1 MPHVVRSLQAH
12 CSIVVLLV
20 LASGC
25 GGGSGTG
32 YKGPT
37 GMVTGKMIIDGK
49 PLAEGCQVAFQA
61 VEGGYLAVGTVKSEG
76 KYTLTCNGSF
86 DVPAVAYRIQ
96 LAPPSKVELVTSKG
110 ELQDPSEMA
119 RKVMGPPGSAKV
131 KESAKPPF
139 PAKYSSTLTSKLEY
153 TVKAGSNT
161 ADFDLSP

>member
-1 MPHVVRSLQAH
+1 MPHVFRSFQAQI
-12 CSIVVLLV
+12 SIVLLLV
-20 LASGC
+20 LAAGC
-25 GGGSGTG
+25 GGGGGSA

-37 GMVTGKMIIDGK
+37 GMVSGKLIIDGK
-49 PLAEGCQVAFQA
+49 PLAEGCQVAFQS

-96 LAPPSKVELVTSKG
+96 LAPPSKIETFTASNKP
-110 ELQDPSEMA
+110 QDPTEMA

-131 KESAKPPF
+131 QEAAKPPF
-139 PAKYSSTLTSKLEY
+139 PAKYLNTLTSKLEY